1 MKERVLI
8 VIPARGGSRGI
19 PGKNVRMMLGKPLIS
34 YAIACG
40 KASKYNPTVIVTS
53 EDEKIKVIARKF
65 GAGTVDRPKELS
77 GDNVTLDPVIFHAVN
92 EMEKQNGN
100 FDIVITMQP
109 TTPTLTTGTL
119 DNAIDYFCENG
130 FDTVISGV
138 NDPRLS
144 WRNENG
150 KYVPN
155 YKARV
160 NRQYMP
166 EDIKET
172 GAFVITKREFVKE
185 SGRFG
190 NNISIFKMPE
200 IEACDIDTPDDWCI
214 AELKLRRKKVIIR
227 VDGYKKI
234 GMGHIYR
241 GLQIADSLTDHDVL
255 FVLDEKSDLGIEK
268 ITNSKYHFVTVKGVE
283 EFENIVDEQKPDI
296 IINDILNT
304 DKDYINRFKKK
315 ARIVNFE
322 DLGPGA
328 EAADATIN
336 DLYEPS
342 EGLKGDNIYWGS
354 KYYIMRDEFLMAS
367 PSEYREK
374 VSEILVIFG
383 GTDPCNL
390 TYKTIESLNSMP
402 LDGIHVTVITGLGY
416 SNQDALLSAIQSSSH
431 NIEILQDVASVSEY
445 MEKADLAI
453 SSQGR
458 TMLELA
464 SVGVPT
470 ILMAQNP
477 REKLHNFG
485 NIRNGFLNLGLGSE
499 VDILTLSNTIQWL
512 IGYPQIRKNMHGEML
527 CNDLKRGM
535 DRVRKIIFGE

>member
-512 IGYPQIRKNMHGEML
+512 IGCPQIRKNMHDEML
-527 CNDLKRGM
+527 CNDLKHGM